1 MLSWLKIS
9 LGTLGVCGVALVVWM
24 LLGYTANFQRTPD
37 LVATVTL
44 FMIALP
50 LFLLSLLCLLSVT
63 GSKIRLRLPLHLVLS
78 GATVLMG
85 IVAWNDARTIDRVG
99 WLEPYVQSDTLKI
112 TQDGR
117 YVYQVEV
124 ANLAQRNRSARLF
137 VEKREGG
144 WEQRIPLKL
153 SAQEMRDMV
162 YSGSDWGQLAAGEG
176 DYDFVL
182 SPTDEMPEAD
192 WQFEVDL
199 KNGQAHKYGPS
210 VRDRDRT
217 SASVDE
223 LTPGE
228 REALVTPDHP
238 VDSPRGKFRA
248 SMTPI
253 DDPKVRRFEVAVTE
267 RATGTRIMLEDEL
280 RARDNNFVLWDDQ
293 DRLWIYS
300 GDTGTTVWI
309 DVKGKW
315 ESVPYT
321 SDGKNEYLSLPDL
334 LAKLRPALIQPQSE

>member
-1 MLSWLKIS
+1 MWLKIS
-9 LGTLGVCGVALVVWM
+9 LSTLGVCGTALVVWM
-24 LLGYTANFQRTPD
+24 LLGYTANFQRMPD

-63 GSKIRLRLPLHLVLS
+63 GPKIRLRLPLHLVLL

-99 WLEPYVQSDTLKI
+99 WLEPYVQSDRLKI
-112 TQDGR
+112 TEDGR

-162 YSGSDWGQLAAGEG
+162 YSGSDWGRLVAGEG

-192 WQFEVDL
+192 WRFEVDL
-199 KNGQAHKYGPS
+199 KNGRAYKYGPS
-210 VRDRDRT
+210 GRDSVRQ

-223 LTPGE
+223 LTPDE
-228 REALVTPDHP
+228 QEALVAPDHP
-238 VDSPRGKFRA
+238 VDSPRGRFRA

-253 DDPKVRRFEVAVTE
+253 DDPEVRRFEVAVTE
-267 RATGTRIMLEDEL
+267 LATGSRTVLEDEL

-309 DVKGKW
+309 DAQGKW
-315 ESVPYT
+315 ERVPYT
-321 SDGKNEYLSLPDL
+321 SGGHNGNLNLPDL
-334 LAKLRPALIQPQSE
+334 LAKLRPALIQPENE